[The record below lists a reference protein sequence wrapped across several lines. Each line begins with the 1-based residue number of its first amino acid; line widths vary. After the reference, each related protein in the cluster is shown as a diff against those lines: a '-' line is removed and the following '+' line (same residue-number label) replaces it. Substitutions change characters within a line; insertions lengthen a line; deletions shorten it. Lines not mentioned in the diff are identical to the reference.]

1 MIGPRVEKAQLT
13 LTPHRIFDSDPI
25 SRSKIPPT
33 MQTAPPLDIAHVIQ
47 QAVAPV
53 FLLSGVAAMLNVL
66 TSRLARV
73 IDRARQLERD
83 YHDLPTSDERT
94 VMRNRLAILAR
105 RSRLINLAITLCT
118 VCALLICLVIVTLF
132 VAALMDVSGS
142 RWIAGLFV
150 IAMLALI
157 GGLLTFLREIFIAT
171 ASVRIDPPRD
181 RVADNMMEAS

>member
-1 MIGPRVEKAQLT
+1 
-13 LTPHRIFDSDPI
+13 
-25 SRSKIPPT
+25 
-33 MQTAPPLDIAHVIQ
+33 MQIAPALDIAHVIQ

-73 IDRARQLERD
+73 IDRARQLEID
-83 YHDLPTSDERT
+83 YHDLPMSDERT
-94 VMRNRLAILAR
+94 VMRNRLAFLAR

-132 VAALMDVSGS
+132 VSALMAVSGS

-157 GGLLTFLREIFIAT
+157 GGLLTFLQEIFIAT
-171 ASVRIDPPRD
+171 ASVRIDPPQD
-181 RVADNMMEAS
+181 RVDEILVEAS

>member
-1 MIGPRVEKAQLT
+1 MLKT
-13 LTPHRIFDSDPI
+13 TP
-25 SRSKIPPT
+25 
-33 MQTAPPLDIAHVIQ
+33 ALDIAHVIQ

-73 IDRARQLERD
+73 IDRARQFERE
-83 YHDLPTSDERT
+83 YHDLPSVDERQAI
-94 VMRNRLAILAR
+94 RNRLAILSR
-105 RSRLINLAITLCT
+105 RSRLINHAITLCT

-142 RWIAGLFV
+142 RWIAGLF
-150 IAMLALI
+150 ITAMLALI
-157 GGLLTFLREIFIAT
+157 GGLVAFLREIFIAT

-181 RVADNMMEAS
+181 RVADNLAEAS

>member
-1 MIGPRVEKAQLT
+1 MLQT
-13 LTPHRIFDSDPI
+13 TP
-25 SRSKIPPT
+25 
-33 MQTAPPLDIAHVIQ
+33 ALDIAHVIQ

-73 IDRARQLERD
+73 IDRARQFERE
-83 YHDLPTSDERT
+83 YHDLPSVDERQAI
-94 VMRNRLAILAR
+94 RNRLAILSR

-142 RWIAGLFV
+142 RWIAGLFI

-157 GGLLTFLREIFIAT
+157 GGLVAFLREIFIAT

-181 RVADNMMEAS
+181 RVADNLAEAS

>member
-1 MIGPRVEKAQLT
+1 MLQT
-13 LTPHRIFDSDPI
+13 TP
-25 SRSKIPPT
+25 
-33 MQTAPPLDIAHVIQ
+33 ALDIAHVIQ

-73 IDRARQLERD
+73 IDRARQFERE
-83 YHDLPTSDERT
+83 YHDLPSVDERQAI
-94 VMRNRLAILAR
+94 RNRLAILSR
-105 RSRLINLAITLCT
+105 RSRLINHAITLCT

-142 RWIAGLFV
+142 RWIAGLF
-150 IAMLALI
+150 ITAMLALI
-157 GGLLTFLREIFIAT
+157 GGLVAFLREIFIAT

-181 RVADNMMEAS
+181 RVADNLAEAS

>member
-1 MIGPRVEKAQLT
+1 MLQT
-13 LTPHRIFDSDPI
+13 TP
-25 SRSKIPPT
+25 
-33 MQTAPPLDIAHVIQ
+33 ALDIAHVIQ

-73 IDRARQLERD
+73 IDRARQFERE
-83 YHDLPTSDERT
+83 YHDLTSSDERQ
-94 VMRNRLAILAR
+94 
-105 RSRLINLAITLCT
+105 LINVAITLCT

-157 GGLLTFLREIFIAT
+157 GGLVAFLREIFIAT

-181 RVADNMMEAS
+181 RVADNLAEAS

>member
-1 MIGPRVEKAQLT
+1 MLQT
-13 LTPHRIFDSDPI
+13 TP
-25 SRSKIPPT
+25 
-33 MQTAPPLDIAHVIQ
+33 ALDIAHVIQ

-73 IDRARQLERD
+73 IDRARQFERE
-83 YHDLPTSDERT
+83 YHDLPSVDERQAI
-94 VMRNRLAILAR
+94 RNRLAILSR

-142 RWIAGLFV
+142 RWIAGLF
-150 IAMLALI
+150 ITAMLALI
-157 GGLLTFLREIFIAT
+157 GGLVAFLREIFIAT

-181 RVADNMMEAS
+181 RVADNLAEAS